1 MQNDEVSSRDVDVVV
16 VGAGFSGL
24 YLAHRATQM
33 GLSVQVLEAGSGVG
47 GTWFWN
53 TYPGARCDVESI
65 DYSYSF
71 SDELQQ
77 GWVWSE
83 RYAAQEEILAYLN
96 HVADR
101 FDLRRHIRF
110 DTRVSTAEFDGSGW
124 VVTTEQGDT
133 VSATFC
139 VMASGGLSAP
149 KKPDIAGLDDFAGQ
163 SFHTARWPKEGV
175 EFAGKRVAIIGTG
188 STGVQLVPMVARE
201 ADQVYVLQRTPNY
214 VVPAGNRPLGEGE
227 LDTVKAT
234 YPERRQNARRTASG
248 VPAAAKPGP
257 GKDLSDAARRE
268 VYERM
273 WAIGGAPA
281 ILRGFTDVMTDPGVN
296 VFVADFAREK
306 IAQTVRDPETAESLS
321 QRDFPFGAKRLCLET
336 DYFEAYNRPNVELVD
351 LRKKPLERVTAG
363 GFVAGGEEYAVD
375 VILLA
380 IGFDAISGAVTE
392 IDVRGRDG
400 VSLKDYWADG
410 PKATLGL
417 QVAGFPNL
425 FLVNGPGSPAVLG
438 NVVAFA
444 EQHVEWITDCIGYLR
459 DNGVGTIETTPES
472 DETWADHVDEVGGQT
487 LYVRAKSWYT
497 GENVPGKPRRFL
509 PYAGGLD
516 RYRDR
521 CDEIAAKG
529 YDGFVLSRE
538 HDPAEAASG

>member
-1 MQNDEVSSRDVDVVV
+1 VQNEVRDVDVVV

-24 YLAHRATQM
+24 YLAHRATLM

-77 GWVWSE
+77 EWVWSE
-83 RYAAQEEILAYLN
+83 RYAAQDEILAYLN

-101 FDLRRHIRF
+101 FDLRRHVRLN
-110 DTRVSTAEFDGSGW
+110 TRVASARFDGSGW
-124 VVTTEQGDT
+124 VVETEQGDT
-133 VSATFC
+133 ISATFC
-139 VMASGGLSAP
+139 VMAAGGLSAP
-149 KKPDIAGLDDFAGQ
+149 KKPDIEGIDDFAGQ
-163 SFHTARWPKEGV
+163 SFHTARWPKDGV
-175 EFAGKRVAIIGTG
+175 EFAGKRVAVIGTG

-201 ADQVYVLQRTPNY
+201 ADHVFVLQRTPNY
-214 VVPAGNRPLGEGE
+214 IVPAGNRPLGDGE
-227 LDTVKAT
+227 LDTVKAS
-234 YPERRQNARRTASG
+234 YPQRRQTGRRAASG
-248 VPAAAKPGP
+248 VPAAEGQTLLA
-257 GKDLSDAARRE
+257 GKDLSDAERRE

-273 WAIGGAPA
+273 WRIGGAPA
-281 ILRGFTDVMTDPGVN
+281 ILRGFTDVMTDPDVN
-296 VFVADFAREK
+296 LFVADFAREK

-336 DYFEAYNRPNVELVD
+336 DYFEAFNRPNVDLVD
-351 LRKKPLERVTAG
+351 LRKKPLERVTPT
-363 GFVAGGEEYAVD
+363 GFVAGGAEYEVD

-400 VSLKDYWADG
+400 RSLKEYWADG
-410 PKATLGL
+410 TKAALGL
-417 QVAGFPNL
+417 QVSGFPNL

-444 EQHVEWITDCIGYLR
+444 EQHVEWITDCLGYLR
-459 DNGVGTIETTPES
+459 DHEVATIESTDEF
-472 DETWADHVDEVGGQT
+472 DETWAEHVDELGNLT

-516 RYRDR
+516 RYRDH
-521 CDEIAAKG
+521 CAAVAEKG
-529 YDGFVLSRE
+529 YEGFVLRKA
-538 HDPAEAASG
+538 HDAAAV